1 MGDQAQNRSEKLD
14 DVLPRAMQAHG
25 INMWI
30 MIDRENNEE
39 PLHDEVEGAI
49 PRRSRSVPGSVTKSS
64 LPGFT

>member
-1 MGDQAQNRSEKLD
+1 
-14 DVLPRAMQAHG
+14 MQAHG

-30 MIDRENNEE
+30 MIDRKNNEE

-49 PRRSRSVPGSVTKSS
+49 PRRSRSAPGSETKSS